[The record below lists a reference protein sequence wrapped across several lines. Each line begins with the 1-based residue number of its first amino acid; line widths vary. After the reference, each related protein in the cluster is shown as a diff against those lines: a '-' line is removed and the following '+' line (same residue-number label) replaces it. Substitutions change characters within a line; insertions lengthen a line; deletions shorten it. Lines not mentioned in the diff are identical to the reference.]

1 MGISTGEDIVNRVGG
16 ALVLRL
22 DERGISDVN
31 GDLVPFHPAITWPL
45 LAGSISSFV
54 WTNYFTNAVYRLFA
68 VRSATTVVGGAGAS
82 VTVVHCAN
90 SVAIGSGTPQLTAA
104 LDLTLA
110 APSRLSGSIIVLPND
125 ILPGDSL
132 AVLFAGTLTGLV
144 GAITIGL
151 RKVR

>member
-1 MGISTGEDIVNRVGG
+1 MGISTGEDIVNKVGG
-16 ALVLRL
+16 ALVLRM
-22 DERGISDVN
+22 DERGIADVN
-31 GDLVPFHPAITWPL
+31 GDLVPFHPAITWQL
-45 LAGSISSFV
+45 LAASVSSFV
-54 WTNYFTNAVYRLFA
+54 WTNYFTNAVYRVFA

-82 VTVVHCAN
+82 VTVVHCPN
-90 SVAIGSGTPQLTAA
+90 SVAIGSGTAQLTAV
-104 LDLTLA
+104 LDLTVA
-110 APSRLSGSIIVLPND
+110 APSRLAGSLVAAPAD